1 MSLRWQKNTEII
13 PERASF
19 MDSLPLFSLQY
30 QNQQLQ
36 VNLEDDSMNGLL
48 GQQAVQLLLIP
59 VKRDQ

>member
-13 PERASF
+13 PERAYT
-19 MDSLPLFSLQY
+19 DSLPLFSLQY

>member
-59 VKRDQ
+59 VK

>member
-59 VKRDQ
+59 VKQDQ

>member
-1 MSLRWQKNTEII
+1 
-13 PERASF
+13 

-59 VKRDQ
+59 VKQDQ